1 MILRLAIGDEL
12 FFNVDASGDDDRASK
27 SESSYA
33 VPRSIRGSGNG
44 SGNGSG
50 HTYRENSP
58 TGSLCSG
65 TSDRRDRDRT
75 LSTVFQRP
83 LTDDR
88 DKLSHC
94 RGTSGVL

>member
-1 MILRLAIGDEL
+1 
-12 FFNVDASGDDDRASK
+12 
-27 SESSYA
+27 
-33 VPRSIRGSGNG
+33 
-44 SGNGSG
+44 
-50 HTYRENSP
+50 
-58 TGSLCSG
+58 
-65 TSDRRDRDRT
+65 